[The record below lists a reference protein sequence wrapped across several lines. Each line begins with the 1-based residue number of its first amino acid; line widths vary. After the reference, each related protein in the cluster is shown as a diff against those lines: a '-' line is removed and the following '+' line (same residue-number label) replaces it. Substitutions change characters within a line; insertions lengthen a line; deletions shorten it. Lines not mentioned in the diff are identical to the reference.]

1 MNSNY
6 QTVLNYLQK
15 RVRVHYSGEVIIP
28 PVIAV
33 SEALKISLEEV
44 EAIYQELL
52 ERCVIRQFSDFEF
65 VIAHEFPMTDQIRMK
80 IGTVRY

>member
-1 MNSNY
+1 MSNNY

-15 RVRVHYSGEVIIP
+15 RVRVHYTGEVIIP
-28 PVIAV
+28 PIVAV
-33 SEALKISLEEV
+33 SEALGIPLEEV

-52 ERCVIRQFSDFEF
+52 ERCVIRQFSDYEF
-65 VIAHEFPMTDQIRMK
+65 VIDHEFPMTDQIRMK

>member
-1 MNSNY
+1 MKNNY

-15 RVRVHYSGEVIIP
+15 RVRVHFTGEVIIP

-33 SEALKISLEEV
+33 SEALKIPLEEV
-44 EAIYQELL
+44 ETIYQELL
-52 ERCVIRQFSDFEF
+52 ERCVIRQFSDWEY

>member
-1 MNSNY
+1 MNNNY

-15 RVRVHYSGEVIIP
+15 RVRVHFTGEVIIP

-33 SEALKISLEEV
+33 SEALKIPLEEV

-52 ERCVIRQFSDFEF
+52 ERCVIRQFSDYEF

>member
-1 MNSNY
+1 MNSNN

-15 RVRVHYSGEVIIP
+15 RARVHYSGEVIIP

-33 SEALKISLEEV
+33 SEALKIPLEEV